1 MENKKLSFNFEGTRY
16 TLSFNKRTVRLL
28 SQNGFKPD
36 MIHDQPAL
44 GIPMLFK
51 GAFLAENHWVKDDV
65 KDKIYASLTNKS
77 ELINKLVEMYVEPIN
92 DLFEEPEDEAKKVT
106 WEVNF

>member
-1 MENKKLSFNFEGTRY
+1 MENKKLSFEFEGTRY

-28 SQNGFKPD
+28 SQNGFKPE
-36 MIHDQPAL
+36 MIHEQPAI

-65 KDKIYASLTNKS
+65 KDKIYDKLVNKS
-77 ELINKLVEMYVEPIN
+77 ELINKLLEMFLDPIN
-92 DLFEEPEDEAKKVT
+92 ALFDEPEDDAKKVT

>member
-1 MENKKLSFNFEGTRY
+1 MENKKLSFEFEGTRY

-28 SQNGFKPD
+28 SQNGFKPE
-36 MIHDQPAL
+36 MIHDQPAI

-65 KDKIYASLTNKS
+65 KDKIYGTLVNKS
-77 ELINKLVEMYVEPIN
+77 ELINKLLEMYADPIN
-92 DLFEEPEDEAKKVT
+92 ALFDEPEETEKKVT
-106 WEVNF
+106 WEANF

>member
-1 MENKKLSFNFEGTRY
+1 MENKKLSFEYEGTRY

-28 SQNGFKPD
+28 SQNGFKTE
-36 MIHDQPAL
+36 MIQEQPAI

-65 KDKIYASLTNKS
+65 KDKIYNSLVNKS
-77 ELINKLVEMYVEPIN
+77 ELINKLLEMYIDPIN
-92 DLFEEPEDEAKKVT
+92 ALFDEPEDDAKKVT

>member
-1 MENKKLSFNFEGTRY
+1 MENKKLSFEFEGTRY

-36 MIHDQPAL
+36 MISEQPAI

-65 KDKIYASLTNKS
+65 KDRIYNSLVNKS
-77 ELINKLVEMYVEPIN
+77 ELINKLLEMFLDPIN
-92 DLFEEPEDEAKKVT
+92 ALFDEPEDDAKKVT

>member
-1 MENKKLSFNFEGTRY
+1 MENKKLSFEFEGTRY

-28 SQNGFKPD
+28 SQNGFKPE
-36 MIHDQPAL
+36 MIHDQPAI

-65 KDKIYASLTNKS
+65 KDKIYGTLVNKS
-77 ELINKLVEMYVEPIN
+77 ELINKLLEMYADPIN
-92 DLFEEPEDEAKKVT
+92 ALFDEPEDVEKKVT
-106 WEVNF
+106 WEANF